1 MDLNVRG
8 AAKAFGVSEPTILRW
23 VKQEGLPSFSI
34 NGRHRFNRVDLLEW
48 AHARKHPLARDVET
62 GAGRAEKF
70 ELLVQALSAGGVHQ
84 SVAGADAESAVA
96 AAAERLPLSAA
107 DRALAAE
114 ALAERDSHRAT
125 AIGAGIAI
133 PHPRSP
139 LVFPVAA
146 PVVALCFL
154 ERPVDFGAADGK
166 PVRSLFLLLAPT
178 VRMHLALLAELAAA
192 LHEPGFK
199 DAVARRAPAEEILA
213 ALTGKP

>member
-8 AAKAFGVSEPTILRW
+8 AAKIFGVSEPTILRW
-23 VKQEGLPSFSI
+23 VKAEGLPSFSI
-34 NGRHRFNRVDLLEW
+34 DGHHRFNRVDLLEW
-48 AHARKHPLARDVET
+48 SQARKHPMAP
-62 GAGRAEKF
+62 GAGAGGNF
-70 ELLVQALSAGGVHQ
+70 ELLIQALNAGGIHHA
-84 SVAGADAESAVA
+84 VAGADAESALA
-96 AAAERLPLSAA
+96 AAADRLPLSAA

-114 ALAERDSHRAT
+114 ALSERGNHAAT

-166 PVRSLFLLLAPT
+166 PVRALFLLLSPA
-178 VRMHLALLAELAAA
+178 VRTHLALLAELAAA
-192 LHEPGFK
+192 LHEPAFM
-199 DAVARRAPAEEILA
+199 DAVARQAPAEELLA
-213 ALTGKP
+213 LLKDKP